1 MKWIIKVRAF
11 VEYTEN
17 HWGWCTREEVI
28 DDENL
33 LEALKQVK
41 ETLWSEPSVVKLNE
55 IGIHSNPL
63 ELVSAHQIGVWK
75 TIHLLDSKMEET

>member
-1 MKWIIKVRAF
+1 MKWIITARAF

-41 ETLWSEPSVVKLNE
+41 ETLLADPAVMNPDEMSVHFNR
-55 IGIHSNPL
+55 L

-75 TIHLLDSKMEET
+75 NE